1 MHFIMVS
8 SLCSYLMLMS
18 ILLLI
23 VLFHFCNNKLLF
35 AHEQTE
41 AGKINT
47 KSDVIIYKFVI

>member
-1 MHFIMVS
+1 
-8 SLCSYLMLMS
+8 MLMS